1 MQKIVIKQFG
11 PIKEAEI
18 EIDKVLLL
26 IGEQASGKSTTAKL
40 IYFFRSL
47 PDLLLEILFENYQ
60 KVERP
65 NTILSLFIKG
75 ITQRFLEYFGLNVV
89 KDGFVLEYTYTSDG
103 ARWIRLTIN
112 EKRQVDA
119 QLSSKFRTEMINN
132 QFKRLL
138 ADVKNYFPST
148 KIEDEIYRKKIR
160 RDLDEFINN
169 LFGYRQNFVFYPAG
183 KSFAINYSDSF
194 KFALFGGVI
203 SELQKPDLHRSKG
216 RTENSQSLDLNLL
229 YDFLRHSERIKD
241 AFRNHDLMSLVKSS
255 VDLTE
260 QSRLDKLHHVKQ
272 KIVAILKGDYYQDA
286 SGEKIYLS
294 DNEYVYLSDASSGQ
308 QEAIRLVQDL
318 FLILLNQEN
327 AFRIIEEPEAHL
339 WPMAQKHLFELM
351 AIMVNE
357 TDSQLVITTHSPY
370 TLSVFNNLLYATHVA
385 AADPESR
392 NEIAEV
398 IRESY
403 WLNPTTFNAYMLKDG
418 YCQSIV
424 NRELG
429 LIGQNFLDQIS
440 EKLGDEF
447 DQMYGLHA
455 KVYA

>member
-1 MQKIVIKQFG
+1 
-11 PIKEAEI
+11 
-18 EIDKVLLL
+18 
-26 IGEQASGKSTTAKL
+26 
-40 IYFFRSL
+40 
-47 PDLLLEILFENYQ
+47 
-60 KVERP
+60 
-65 NTILSLFIKG
+65 
-75 ITQRFLEYFGLNVV
+75 
-89 KDGFVLEYTYTSDG
+89 
-103 ARWIRLTIN
+103 
-112 EKRQVDA
+112 
-119 QLSSKFRTEMINN
+119 
-132 QFKRLL
+132 
-138 ADVKNYFPST
+138 
-148 KIEDEIYRKKIR
+148 
-160 RDLDEFINN
+160 
-169 LFGYRQNFVFYPAG
+169 
-183 KSFAINYSDSF
+183 
-194 KFALFGGVI
+194 
-203 SELQKPDLHRSKG
+203 
-216 RTENSQSLDLNLL
+216 
-229 YDFLRHSERIKD
+229 
-241 AFRNHDLMSLVKSS
+241 
-255 VDLTE
+255 
-260 QSRLDKLHHVKQ
+260 
-272 KIVAILKGDYYQDA
+272 
-286 SGEKIYLS
+286 
-294 DNEYVYLSDASSGQ
+294 VYLSDASSGQ